1 MPHHSPL
8 TTHHLIKRLMKKI
21 LSALVFSVLVISAS
35 AQQINDPN
43 VEVRPL
49 TGFNS
54 IKISNAIDL
63 YLSQGDEDAVAVS
76 AEKVA
81 WRSHI
86 KTSVQGGVLKISYE
100 NTGDGFKMGNRKLKA
115 YVSVKN
121 LESLHASGACDVIV
135 KGTLTGGDVRIEMNG
150 ASDFKG
156 SVDFKS
162 LDLKLNGASDANITG
177 KVVTLKVDANGAS
190 DLKGYE
196 LEADSCTAEASGASD
211 IKITVNKELSARASG
226 ASGVYYKGSGVIRDI
241 KSSGASSISKKG

>member
-1 MPHHSPL
+1 
-8 TTHHLIKRLMKKI
+8 MKKI
-21 LSALVFSVLVISAS
+21 LSILTFSVLVLSAN

-49 TGFNS
+49 KGFNS
-54 IKISNAIDL
+54 IKVSNAIDL
-63 YLSQGDEDAVAVS
+63 YLSQGDEEAVAVS
-76 AEKVA
+76 AEKAA
-81 WRSHI
+81 WRNHI
-86 KTSVQGGVLKISYE
+86 KTSVQDGVLRISYE

-115 YVSVKN
+115 YVSVKDLVN
-121 LESLHASGACDVIV
+121 LEASGASDVVIAG
-135 KGTLTGGDVRIEMNG
+135 KMTGGDVRIEMNG

-156 SVDFKS
+156 NVDFNS
-162 LDLKLNGASDANITG
+162 LNLKLNGASDANITG
-177 KVVTLKVDANGAS
+177 RVVSLKVDANGAS

-196 LEADSCTAEASGASD
+196 LETDVCTAEASGASD

>member
-1 MPHHSPL
+1 
-8 TTHHLIKRLMKKI
+8 MKKF
-21 LSALVFSVLVISAS
+21 LSVLVIAIVALSAQ

-43 VEVRPL
+43 VEVRAL
-49 TGFNS
+49 KGFNS

-63 YLSQGDEDAVAVS
+63 YLSQGEEAVAVS
-76 AEKVA
+76 ADKAA
-81 WRSHI
+81 WRDHI
-86 KTSVQGGVLKISYE
+86 KTAVEGGVLKIWYE

-115 YVSVKN
+115 YVSVKT
-121 LESLHASGACDVIV
+121 LVSLQASGASDVV
-135 KGTLTGGDVRIEMNG
+135 VAGKLTGGDVKIEMNG

-156 SVDFKS
+156 SVDFRS

-177 KVVTLKVDANGAS
+177 TVTNLKVDANGAS

-196 LEADSCTAEASGASD
+196 LETDNCTAEASGASD
-211 IKITVNKELSARASG
+211 IKITVNKELSAKASG